1 MVFQLLLRW
10 LVLLVVDVLVHLG
23 IVGQLVIALR
33 YLTHVQIVLQVLLL
47 AAVLP
52 DRV

>member
-1 MVFQLLLRW
+1 MVFQLLLQSP
-10 LVLLVVDVLVHLG
+10 VLPGVDVPVRLG
-23 IVGQLVIALR
+23 TLGQLVIVLR
-33 YLTHVQIVLQVLLL
+33 YLTRVQIVRQVLLL

>member
-1 MVFQLLLRW
+1 MVYQLLLRS
-10 LVLLVVDVLVHLG
+10 LVLLVVDVLVRLG
-23 IVGQLVIALR
+23 TLGQLVIALR
-33 YLTHVQIVLQVLLL
+33 YLTRVQIVLQVLLL